1 MERHKDA
8 VHRMNSTPQRQ
19 KSLKAPASR
28 TAEAPEQ
35 LPGVCPQPPEPA
47 GCTSAWGEEP
57 VGQAGPGASL
67 AAASLAA
74 AVVVVGAVLVDMA
87 ARLVQLLVGLVL
99 LQHNTAAVAVG
110 MPAAVAADMVVVA
123 VAVVKVAA
131 VLAGEVFRV

>member
-1 MERHKDA
+1 
-8 VHRMNSTPQRQ
+8 MNSTPQWQ
-19 KSLKAPASR
+19 KSLKTSVSR

-35 LPGVCPQPPEPA
+35 LLGVCPQPPEPA
-47 GCTSAWGEEP
+47 GRRSAWGEEP
-57 VGQAGPGASL
+57 AGQAGPGSSL

-74 AVVVVGAVLVDMA
+74 DVVVVGAVLVDDTA
-87 ARLVQLLVGLVL
+87 ACLVQVLVGVVL

-110 MPAAVAADMVVVA
+110 TPAAVAADMVVVA